1 MLYFYSLNQGQRTD
15 GTQFRS
21 IIATDKPVAQTKT
34 VSIGTQSAGAG
45 ANLRAVKYGAFNP
58 QDDNGQQLSADN
70 PWWDSFIED
79 FSIDMEN
86 PTRSTERFKT
96 YQGSFGILSEDL
108 ELSDTNVVKSDG
120 TTADNLYYVK
130 TK

>member
-1 MLYFYSLNQGQRTD
+1 
-15 GTQFRS
+15 
-21 IIATDKPVAQTKT
+21 
-34 VSIGTQSAGAG
+34 
-45 ANLRAVKYGAFNP
+45 
-58 QDDNGQQLSADN
+58 
-70 PWWDSFIED
+70 
-79 FSIDMEN
+79 MEN